1 MSSNPDRPLRFFQP
15 MNMVYF
21 LTFYSPI
28 VLVIG
33 ITGLS
38 FIFQNFKGLI
48 YLLFLI
54 GACFIRS
61 VVYRWSNASVDDR
74 NNNFGEICKVIR
86 YTEHGNFSFSP
97 FIYAFTIIYLCF
109 PMFANGAVN
118 YWVFSLL
125 VVGLFLDLFIRG
137 KNGCFGIQPSTRAIL
152 DVALNIIC
160 GGSIAALI
168 VSLMY
173 AGGSSN
179 YLFFNELSS
188 DKQVCY
194 QPSKQTFKCHM
205 YKNGEL
211 IGQI

>member
-1 MSSNPDRPLRFFQP
+1 MSTVPDKPLKLFQP

-21 LTFYSPI
+21 LAFYSPI
-28 VLVIG
+28 VLIIG

-54 GACFIRS
+54 GSCFLRS
-61 VVYRWSNASVDDR
+61 IVYQWGEINMDESG
-74 NNNFGEICKVIR
+74 FGEICKVIR
-86 YTEHGNFSFSP
+86 YTKHGNFSFSP
-97 FIYAFTIIYLCF
+97 FVYAFTIVYLSF
-109 PMFANGAVN
+109 PMFANGTVN

-125 VVGLFLDLFIRG
+125 TMGFFLDLFIRG
-137 KNGCFGIQPSTRAIL
+137 KNNCFGTGNARIL
-152 DVALNIIC
+152 ADVAINTIS
-160 GGSIAALI
+160 GGAIAALL

-173 AGGSSN
+173 AGGSSE